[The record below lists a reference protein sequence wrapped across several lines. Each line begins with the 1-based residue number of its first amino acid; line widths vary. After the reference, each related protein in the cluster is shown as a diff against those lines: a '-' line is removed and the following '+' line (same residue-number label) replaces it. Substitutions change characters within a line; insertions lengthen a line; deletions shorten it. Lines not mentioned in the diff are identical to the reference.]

1 MNKIKIKYSLLLFL
15 AACIW
20 GIAFVAQ
27 SVGMDYMGPLTFN
40 ASRFLVGGI
49 VLFPFALRQEHMQW
63 NTFAKPEDRGKH
75 LGITILGG
83 LCCGAAICTAS
94 TFQQFGMLY
103 TSVGKAGFITA
114 LYIVLVPVLGLFF
127 RRKPNKQVWL
137 CAIIALA
144 GLYLLCI
151 NETMT
156 LNWGDVLMF
165 FCALVFSVHIMVIDY
180 FSPKANGVTLSCI
193 QFFVSGF
200 ISLTGALLF
209 ETTDISAILKGII
222 PVLYAGV
229 MSCGVAYTLQIIGQK
244 YVAPAVASLI
254 LSLESV
260 VSVLAGWILLQE
272 VLSGREVL
280 GCILMFVAVV
290 VVQLPEKKKRI

>member
-40 ASRFLVGGI
+40 ASKFLVGGV
-49 VLFPFALRQEHMQW
+49 VLFPFAFRQERIKW
-63 NTFAKPEDRGKH
+63 NSIVEKQDKMKH
-75 LGITILGG
+75 LKVTIIGG
-83 LCCGAAICTAS
+83 LCCGAAIYTAS
-94 TFQQFGMLY
+94 TFQQFGILY

-114 LYIVLVPVLGLFF
+114 LYIVLVPVLGLFLH
-127 RRKPNKQVWL
+127 RKPSKQVWL
-137 CAIIALA
+137 CAVIAVA

-156 LNWGDVLMF
+156 LNFGDVLMF

-180 FSPKANGVTLSCI
+180 YSPKANGVTLSCI
-193 QFFVSGF
+193 QFFVSGLV
-200 ISLTGALLF
+200 SLTGALLF
-209 ETTDISAILKGII
+209 ETPDVYSILKGII

-260 VSVLAGWILLQE
+260 VSVLAGWIFLQE
-272 VLSGREVL
+272 VLSKKEAL
-280 GCILMFVAVV
+280 GCILMFGAVV
-290 VVQLPEKKKRI
+290 IVQLPEKKKRI